1 MKSLLSINVVCGV
14 RNSAKVSFNDFSAMA
29 VEISRSDCP
38 DEFKL
43 RESLFRL
50 DQHNGGGLSMSFVS
64 FDYIRTF
71 IYNSTLLT
79 SKLNFAPNYTEICML
94 FLITLSSF

>member
-1 MKSLLSINVVCGV
+1 MKILLNIDEVCGV

-64 FDYIRTF
+64 FDYIRLF
-71 IYNSTLLT
+71 IYIIHRHRPVN
-79 SKLNFAPNYTEICML
+79 
-94 FLITLSSF
+94 